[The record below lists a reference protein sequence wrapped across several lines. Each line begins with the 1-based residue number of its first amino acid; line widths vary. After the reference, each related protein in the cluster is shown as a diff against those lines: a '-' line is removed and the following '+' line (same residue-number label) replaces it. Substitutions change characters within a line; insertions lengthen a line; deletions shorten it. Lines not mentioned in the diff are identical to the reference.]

1 MPFTL
6 TMPKLSP
13 TMEEGTIVKWHVK
26 EGDKVEAGAVL
37 MEVATDKATVEHS
50 ALDEGYIRQILVK
63 EGSSATVNQAIAIF
77 TETADESIEG
87 YKPEGEATP
96 EPAAQ
101 ETPQEGEAPKQEAKP
116 APTAGM
122 VEPAFVPEEPLED
135 YQYTFS
141 SDAKDYFPASPLAKK
156 LAKEKGIDLSSVKGS
171 GPNGKVMSRDLDL
184 GQPDSVANFSKR
196 KMPEVKP
203 GTYEEIPLSPMR
215 KVIGK
220 RLQESK
226 TFIPH
231 FYIHQDIDVTSLVSL
246 REELKTHGLKVTFND
261 FVVRATALA
270 LKKHPN
276 INAGYNSVTQ
286 SQILFKTI
294 DISIAVTMEG
304 GLITPIVRYADFK
317 NLGEI
322 SSEVKHLAKK
332 AKEGALEPTEYK
344 GGSFT
349 ISNLGMFGVSD
360 FVAVINPP
368 QAAILAVAGIDEKP
382 VYIEGEIVPRK
393 IMRVTLSFD
402 HRVIDGAEG
411 ALFTKDLKALLENP
425 SILLV

>member
-13 TMEEGTIVKWHVK
+13 TMDEGTIVKWHVS
-26 EGDKVEAGAVL
+26 EGDKIESGAVL
-37 MEVATDKATVEHS
+37 FEVATDKATVEHS

-63 EGSSATVNQAIAIF
+63 EGSSAHVNQAIAIF

-87 YKPEGEATP
+87 YKPEGETTP
-96 EPAAQ
+96 EPATD
-101 ETPQEGEAPKQEAKP
+101 EKPQEGEAPKEAAKS
-116 APTAGM
+116 APTASM
-122 VEPAFVPEEPLED
+122 AEPAFVPEEPLED

-141 SDAKDYFPASPLAKK
+141 QDAKDYFPASPLAKK
-156 LAKEKGIDLSSVKGS
+156 LAREKGIDLSSVKGS
-171 GPNGKVMSRDLDL
+171 GPAGKVMSRDLDL

-196 KMPEVKP
+196 KMPEAKP

-231 FYIHQDIDVTSLVSL
+231 FYIHQDIDVTSLVLL

-276 INAGYNSVTQ
+276 INAGYNSVSQ

-294 DISIAVTMEG
+294 DISIAVTVEG
-304 GLITPIVRYADFK
+304 GLITPIIRYADFK

-332 AKEGALEPTEYK
+332 AKEGTLEPTEYK

-349 ISNLGMFGVSD
+349 ISNLGMFGISD

-382 VYIEGEIVPRK
+382 VYVNGKLTPRK